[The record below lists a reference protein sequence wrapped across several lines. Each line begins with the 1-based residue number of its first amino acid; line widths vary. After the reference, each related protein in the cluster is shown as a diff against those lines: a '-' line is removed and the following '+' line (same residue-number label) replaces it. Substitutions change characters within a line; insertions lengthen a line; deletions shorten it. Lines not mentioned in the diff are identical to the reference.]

1 MRPVLF
7 WLAALLVVA
16 LMLVAMT
23 PAHAAHA
30 ERSRDY
36 GNRVA
41 SFAPASGHLAIVP
54 DAALGEEL
62 ARAYH
67 DAPEQGYCARASLT
81 ITDGDTVLHLSGADS
96 ARGVTSTIHGRPGV
110 AFSCPGARVTLH
122 THPPDACW
130 VSLSDIVEFNRDSLD
145 VGLVQCGPKRFRA
158 WIIRPPK

>member
-7 WLAALLVVA
+7 WLTALLVVA
-16 LMLVAMT
+16 LLTVAMT

-30 ERSRDY
+30 SDY

-54 DAALGEEL
+54 DAALGEKL
-62 ARAYH
+62 AAEYRA
-67 DAPEQGYCARASLT
+67 APEQGYCARASLT
-81 ITDGDTVLHLSGADS
+81 IANGDTVLHLTRADS

-110 AFSCPGARVTLH
+110 AFSCPGSHVTLH

-130 VSLSDIVEFNRDSLD
+130 VSLSDIVQFNRDGLD
-145 VGLVQCGPKRFRA
+145 VGLVQCGPKQFRA
-158 WIIRPPK
+158 WIIRTPKAA

>member
-23 PAHAAHA
+23 PAHA
-30 ERSRDY
+30 ERAQDY

-41 SFAPASGHLAIVP
+41 NTAPATGHLAIVP
-54 DAALGEEL
+54 DAALGAQL
-62 ARAYH
+62 ARAYR

-81 ITDGDTVLHLSGADS
+81 ITNGDTVLQLRGADS
-96 ARGVTSTIHGRPGV
+96 ARGITSTIHGRPGV
-110 AFSCPGARVTLH
+110 AFSCPGSHVTLH

-130 VSLSDIVEFNRDSLD
+130 VSLSDIVEFNRDGLD